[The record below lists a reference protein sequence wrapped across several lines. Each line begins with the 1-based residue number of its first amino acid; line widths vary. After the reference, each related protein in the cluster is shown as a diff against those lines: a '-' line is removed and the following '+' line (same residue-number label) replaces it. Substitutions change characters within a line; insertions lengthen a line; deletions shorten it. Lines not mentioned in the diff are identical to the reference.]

1 MSRELVIHRH
11 YTANGCSNSLQII
24 CFIHLYN
31 LPIKISPSLSKIIPV
46 PLSFSFSLHNWL
58 RKNTFI
64 GSLFLCSRFEWC
76 VIRVPWSDSLYHCC
90 TPGTWD
96 LYHLLTSIVSL
107 LPSYGCPMK
116 LIPEAIVKSVHFLC
130 AVLDRFTA
138 MTTQCTHSW
147 QARALSLTSWHPSH
161 SSSCPFF
168 SAS

>member
-46 PLSFSFSLHNWL
+46 LLSFSFSLHNWL

-107 LPSYGCPMK
+107 LPSCVQFLTGSQPWQHNAHTADK
-116 LIPEAIVKSVHFLC
+116 LELYLLHHGILHILPVA
-130 AVLDRFTA
+130 
-138 MTTQCTHSW
+138 
-147 QARALSLTSWHPSH
+147 
-161 SSSCPFF
+161 PFF
-168 SAS
+168 LQANYFVSKWELMTI

>member
-24 CFIHLYN
+24 CFIRLYN

-96 LYHLLTSIVSL
+96 LYLLLTPIVSAPQL
-107 LPSYGCPMK
+107 RLPSETDPWSHCKVCSLP
-116 LIPEAIVKSVHFLC
+116 VCS
-130 AVLDRFTA
+130 
-138 MTTQCTHSW
+138 SW
-147 QARALSLTSWHPSH
+147 QVHSHDNTMHTQLTS
-161 SSSCPFF
+161 
-168 SAS
+168 